1 MSTSE
6 SNLIEKYV
14 SEIINEGWL
23 SIDHEEILDTAIK
36 SAADPSDV
44 PLVETL
50 HQNIAHMTV
59 ALKEVETRM
68 IRVINKMNRLG
79 ITETDQ
85 FVLPLTTSVATLKA
99 MILETERHLEY
110 YSNNKCLARNHDE

>member
-1 MSTSE
+1 MSISK

-68 IRVINKMNRLG
+68 IRVVNKMNRLG

-110 YSNNKCLARNHDE
+110 YSNNKCLVRNHDE